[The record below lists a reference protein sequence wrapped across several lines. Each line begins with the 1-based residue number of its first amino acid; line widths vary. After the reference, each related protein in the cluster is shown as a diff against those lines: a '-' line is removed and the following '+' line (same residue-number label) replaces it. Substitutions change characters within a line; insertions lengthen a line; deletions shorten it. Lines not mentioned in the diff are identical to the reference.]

1 MKYLKKFLAYFS
13 IVFLLIVLTLV
24 LIAELAENKVASI
37 ALKRINEQV
46 DANITVSNID
56 FSLMRDFP
64 DAMVEFQDVCVS
76 IPDDTLAKVS
86 RIFISVEVKPLLKS
100 EFIIKEIVVEG
111 GISNYHIDSVGK
123 TNFDVFLDKP
133 AADEPADTSS
143 ASLYLSLKH
152 LELNNLF
159 CSFADEVNNVKACLY
174 IDNGL
179 TSVYFD
185 SENTKATFKGQ
196 LRANNCEYPESPLHL
211 MEETSLNMDVVYFND
226 VVTINDLLLQS
237 DGIMVQA
244 NGEIRNDSSVYT
256 DINLLDARF
265 ELAEVKKYIPDSLVI
280 DYGIKD
286 LSGLLSCQAKVKG
299 LYNDSVMPLINAN
312 LQLKQGRVELAP
324 YLPIEDLK
332 LNVNYTNGQL
342 RNDQTTA
349 VIVDT
354 FAFKAGGS
362 KGYIAGSINDLTR
375 INYKLKGDV
384 QLNLQ
389 DVSAYVPDSLA
400 SGLEGVI
407 ALNMNTQGVLPQKY
421 DMAFAQYLLD
431 NTNATM
437 TLSNVGFEMDSLID
451 LTQCNAVLTYKNKGF
466 QLSQVSAVANNYG
479 LSITNGLI
487 TGSYAGNLSDINSLE
502 IKLDELDVATPKS
515 HIKGSA
521 YIKNIGAPEYKFEAD
536 VTADLN
542 EFNGFAP
549 DSMVKNMSGIVKAQ
563 LVTEG
568 SINMDS
574 ISDDVMESLFTT
586 SVINAEMA
594 NVNVAMYDSLL
605 NVTQLNGAINLQ
617 DDSISI
623 SRLNGELAGISF
635 DSDSTY
641 INNFYNA
648 YWLNQPQTIKA
659 EGYFNIGD
667 VDFAMFAPFMEED
680 SLNETVEADT
690 SEPAKYKFAAK
701 GKIRVKSFW
710 YDNALIENISALYN
724 VSDSLYIA
732 DQIKFDA
739 FKGSTNSSVRVE
751 MLPDDVMKINF
762 KNSTQGLDVNQ
773 LLYDFDD
780 FMEYTDEV
788 YISHEQLSGTL
799 STDSLSGQ
807 ILYIG
812 DSLAMDKI
820 KLRAKLKLEEGRLR
834 EYPITKEMGQDY
846 NIDGL
851 DDLQFKTLNATVFVS
866 GGSIYAPLTN
876 IKTNT
881 FDISLFGKQE
891 FNLDCQYHIRFYLKE
906 ILRKGK
912 TDRLERKQAKEDK
925 QDDYGGTKGL
935 TSLFAVYKV
944 ENGKTTKSTLEGK
957 DSQMRKKM
965 KSLIYVKEAF
975 AELEFHPLIVKYNT
989 GIVDE

>member
-1 MKYLKKFLAYFS
+1 M
-13 IVFLLIVLTLV
+13 
-24 LIAELAENKVASI
+24 
-37 ALKRINEQV
+37 
-46 DANITVSNID
+46 
-56 FSLMRDFP
+56 
-64 DAMVEFQDVCVS
+64 
-76 IPDDTLAKVS
+76 
-86 RIFISVEVKPLLKS
+86 
-100 EFIIKEIVVEG
+100 
-111 GISNYHIDSVGK
+111 
-123 TNFDVFLDKP
+123 
-133 AADEPADTSS
+133 
-143 ASLYLSLKH
+143 
-152 LELNNLF
+152 
-159 CSFADEVNNVKACLY
+159 
-174 IDNGL
+174 
-179 TSVYFD
+179 
-185 SENTKATFKGQ
+185 
-196 LRANNCEYPESPLHL
+196 
-211 MEETSLNMDVVYFND
+211 
-226 VVTINDLLLQS
+226 
-237 DGIMVQA
+237 
-244 NGEIRNDSSVYT
+244 
-256 DINLLDARF
+256 
-265 ELAEVKKYIPDSLVI
+265 
-280 DYGIKD
+280 
-286 LSGLLSCQAKVKG
+286 
-299 LYNDSVMPLINAN
+299 
-312 LQLKQGRVELAP
+312 
-324 YLPIEDLK
+324 
-332 LNVNYTNGQL
+332 
-342 RNDQTTA
+342 
-349 VIVDT
+349 
-354 FAFKAGGS
+354 
-362 KGYIAGSINDLTR
+362 
-375 INYKLKGDV
+375 
-384 QLNLQ
+384 
-389 DVSAYVPDSLA
+389 
-400 SGLEGVI
+400 
-407 ALNMNTQGVLPQKY
+407 
-421 DMAFAQYLLD
+421 
-431 NTNATM
+431 
-437 TLSNVGFEMDSLID
+437 
-451 LTQCNAVLTYKNKGF
+451 
-466 QLSQVSAVANNYG
+466 SQVSAVANNYD

-487 TGSYAGNLSDINSLE
+487 TGSYAGHLSDINSLE

-594 NVNVAMYDSLL
+594 NVNVAMQDSLL
-605 NVTQLNGAINLQ
+605 SVTQLNGAINLQ

-690 SEPAKYKFAAK
+690 SEPVKYKFAAK
-701 GKIRVKSFW
+701 GKVKVKSFW
-710 YDNALIENISALYN
+710 YNNALIENISALYN